1 MGKALITSGGTAGS
15 YTVKA
20 VHFRDRIEA
29 EITWL
34 ESMIEEIRPVLED
47 LEDDLDLAQLE
58 VDEARILIE
67 AIINDWAREGE
78 VVP

>member
-29 EITWL
+29 EIARL
-34 ESMIEEIRPVLED
+34 EAMIEEIAPDLED
-47 LEDDLDLAQLE
+47 LQEQLDLAQLE
-58 VDEARILIE
+58 VDEARILIN
-67 AIINDWAREGE
+67 AIITEWVE
-78 VVP
+78 